1 MSRPNWLELDDKA
14 ADETTNI
21 VKCCYAL
28 LGLDIKDVEHLGRS
42 NEPTQL
48 LINTLNF
55 KANNSHHLAGINAT
69 NGEFT
74 HLVGER
80 NRHEKKNQLLQSKI
94 DKNKK
99 VFEAMKQAA
108 NTGDIQGLKNNTDQT
123 LYPKQIL
130 IAGIDAL
137 REKISPET
145 PITEESANDLDKS
158 LTALQQCADVTLYN
172 TKIDSSKP
180 NTNWKTIQ
188 AGLLAASKS
197 KTKKTS
203 EKSTRTEHT
212 GEVLDTEIKSID
224 RKKPIVNARVPYF
237 NAFPDKALTGK
248 LHQAYDNFTSQYAN
262 LPETLKTKSAMS
274 QSDSLF
280 LNHTS
285 AKSGHPIT
293 TQTSYHD
300 QSRTIVSEVIN
311 PEGLGLQE
319 QLEANIFSAYAY
331 LASNSVT
338 KELPNSLF
346 LNLATSVV
354 NVQDHKS
361 DLDKALSSA
370 LSKLVDD
377 GKQKNFTVLINGS
390 SEEIKITGS
399 RKKKPSLKSTV
410 DKSSGLGVTGNGE
423 NGGSNQF
430 FSNKLEKKPE
440 IQVNQANNN
449 FEKPINRRYSF

>member
-130 IAGIDAL
+130 ITGIDAL
-137 REKISPET
+137 REKISPGT
-145 PITEESANDLDKS
+145 ASTVESANDLDKS

-212 GEVLDTEIKSID
+212 GEVLDTKKKSIG
-224 RKKPIVNARVPYF
+224 RKEPTVNARMPYF

-248 LHQAYDNFTSQYAN
+248 DLHYLYDEFTREYAN
-262 LPETLKTKSAMS
+262 LPETLKTQSARS

-331 LASNSVT
+331 LASNS
-338 KELPNSLF
+338 KNNKLPNSLF

-370 LSKLVDD
+370 LSKFVNKDE
-377 GKQKNFTVLINGS
+377 KQTFNVLINGS
-390 SEEIKITGS
+390 LEKIKIIGS
-399 RKKKPSLKSTV
+399 REKKPSLKSTV
-410 DKSSGLGVTGNGE
+410 DKSSSSGVTGSGTRFFPEPAITVLNKE
-423 NGGSNQF
+423 NENENSRLR
-430 FSNKLEKKPE
+430 SK
-440 IQVNQANNN
+440 
-449 FEKPINRRYSF
+449 SF